1 MRKEEIRRFYEMTK
15 DDCMFP
21 YLRSSSCGSI
31 GTRYLGTFL
40 AASPE
45 SCIDSRRRPRNSNEG
60 HSWSR
65 QDETV
70 QTILI
75 WLRKNGEDQVELPI
89 INVTSSKNSAVAE
102 EQVLPAAVD
111 VEVIAA

>member
-1 MRKEEIRRFYEMTK
+1 M
-15 DDCMFP
+15 
-21 YLRSSSCGSI
+21 
-31 GTRYLGTFL
+31 
-40 AASPE
+40 
-45 SCIDSRRRPRNSNEG
+45 
-60 HSWSR
+60 
-65 QDETV
+65 